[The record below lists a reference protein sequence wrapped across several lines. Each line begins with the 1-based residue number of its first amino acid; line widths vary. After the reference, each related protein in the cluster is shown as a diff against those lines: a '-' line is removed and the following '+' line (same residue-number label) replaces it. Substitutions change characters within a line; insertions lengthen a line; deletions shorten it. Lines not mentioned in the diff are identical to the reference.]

1 MKTQMNESEQPPRS
15 RFDFSKATRGRR
27 SEQYAKGHTVS
38 LLSGT
43 PGPDDPITPGPDD
56 PITSDTNDSQL
67 VEIAGKHLL
76 IARLVAAGYEV
87 AEPIRDKGIDLIIY
101 RDKNE
106 FSARPVQM
114 KASTQE
120 SFSLDRKYER
130 FPNLL
135 IAYVWNL
142 NASDRSEIYLLTFDQ
157 ALKVIDVK
165 GYSKTDSWTK
175 NGYYFVRNAGKEL
188 KELLKPY
195 RMQAQNQ
202 QEKILA
208 VG

>member
-1 MKTQMNESEQPPRS
+1 MKTQMNESEQTARS
-15 RFDFSKATRGRR
+15 RFDFSKAVRGRH

-38 LLSGT
+38 LLSGA
-43 PGPDDPITPGPDD
+43 PDGDD
-56 PITSDTNDSQL
+56 HVVSGAEDSQL

-87 AEPIRDKGIDLIIY
+87 AEPIRDKGIDLIVY

-142 NASDRSEIYLLTFDQ
+142 NANDRSEVYLLTFDQ

-195 RMQAQNQ
+195 RMQAQSQ